1 MCSVGLRHAAKRI
14 ASRRDHEIDGPPI
27 SAAKRDR
34 TCADG
39 RSRAGCE
46 GRRAN
51 AAGAGHPSRRS
62 VGDAVSKLGISGRRD
77 YSALRP
83 QRVGRIARYDSHV
96 PRIGEHMHIFE
107 LSELDRQRADE
118 GKAFFEFLRVP
129 PLSLGIY
136 TLAAGAADPQQ
147 PHTEDEAYDIVA
159 GRARIL
165 VGDDD
170 RPVQPGTVVFV
181 PPGTPH
187 RFHEITEDLTALVIF
202 APAETV

>member
-1 MCSVGLRHAAKRI
+1 
-14 ASRRDHEIDGPPI
+14 
-27 SAAKRDR
+27 
-34 TCADG
+34 
-39 RSRAGCE
+39 
-46 GRRAN
+46 
-51 AAGAGHPSRRS
+51 
-62 VGDAVSKLGISGRRD
+62 
-77 YSALRP
+77 
-83 QRVGRIARYDSHV
+83 
-96 PRIGEHMHIFE
+96 MHIFE

-136 TLAAGAADPQQ
+136 TLAAGASDPQQ
-147 PHTEDEAYDIVA
+147 PHTEDEAYYIVA